1 MDQKP
6 KGKARD
12 RVKIITGLIGT
23 GLLVVFI
30 LGLSH
35 SISTGFAGFEGG
47 LPFLV
52 ISVFVLLLAL
62 WDYIDECLRKR

>member
-1 MDQKP
+1 MQNRP
-6 KGKARD
+6 GHERD
-12 RVKIITGLIGT
+12 RVKPVTGLIGT
-23 GLLVVFI
+23 ALLVVFI

-47 LPFLV
+47 LPFMV
-52 ISVFVLLLAL
+52 IAIFVLLLAV

>member
-1 MDQKP
+1 MDDKP
-6 KGKARD
+6 RGYARD
-12 RVKIITGLIGT
+12 RAKPITGLIGT
-23 GLLVVFI
+23 GLMIVFI

-52 ISVFVLLLAL
+52 IAVFVLFLAL
-62 WDYIDECLRKR
+62 WDYIDECLRK